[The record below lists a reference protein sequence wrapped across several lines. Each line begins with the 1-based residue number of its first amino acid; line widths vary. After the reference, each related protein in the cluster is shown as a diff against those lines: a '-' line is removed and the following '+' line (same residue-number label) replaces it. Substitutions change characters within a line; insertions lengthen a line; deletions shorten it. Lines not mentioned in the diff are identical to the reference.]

1 MPGSDE
7 QYDLVRVKDASSN
20 SKADT
25 FFVAPKHIGRDGA
38 GTERIV
44 LTETEEP
51 PVPPEGD
58 HYLFLDENAVLKE
71 VNSDGT
77 VDTVGGGGATALT
90 DEPYVTYGS
99 APDLSDEKIHANL
112 SGTELHDPAFHASRH
127 ESGGVDEI
135 NVQALSGVLGERQ
148 FPRTHAS
155 DHSEGGRDP
164 VDVTDLVNADTK
176 ADLTAP
182 GGVLVAGQVPDLAIT
197 NIDVVADQAARL
209 NLDAEEGDVAV
220 QTDISE
226 TFILTTN
233 DPTVDSNWQKIQL
246 DVLGAID
253 GQQILPSQ
261 VGSTSSPTVLTA
273 STADFTGTVD
283 HNGNDVTNVAQLD
296 AVTLVVNGQTQTVTT
311 DQDAVDAVNAE
322 TSLSV
327 DITGNADEV
336 DGFDVQ
342 KNGTDGAGIINFKT

>member
-25 FFVAPKHIGRDGA
+25 FFVAPKHVGRDGA

-77 VDTVGGGGATALT
+77 VDTVGGGGVTALA
-90 DEPYVTYGS
+90 DDPYVTYGA
-99 APDLSDEKIHANL
+99 APDLANEKIHADL
-112 SGTELHDPAFHASRH
+112 TGTELHDPAAHSPSH
-127 ESGGVDEI
+127 ESGGTDEI
-135 NVQALSGVLGERQ
+135 DVSGLSGDLADAQ
-148 FPRTHAS
+148 DPKTHAATHS
-155 DHSEGGRDP
+155 DAGTDP
-164 VDVTDLVNADTK
+164 IDVTNLVNADTK
-176 ADLTAP
+176 ADLTTP

-197 NIDVVADQAARL
+197 NTDVVADQAARL
-209 NLDAEEGDVAV
+209 NLDAEEGDVAI
-220 QTDISE
+220 QTDIDE

-233 DPTVDSNWQKIQL
+233 DPTVNTNWQKIQL

-261 VGSTSSPTVLTA
+261 VGSATSPTVLDA

-283 HNGNDVTNVAQLD
+283 HNGNNVTNVAQLD